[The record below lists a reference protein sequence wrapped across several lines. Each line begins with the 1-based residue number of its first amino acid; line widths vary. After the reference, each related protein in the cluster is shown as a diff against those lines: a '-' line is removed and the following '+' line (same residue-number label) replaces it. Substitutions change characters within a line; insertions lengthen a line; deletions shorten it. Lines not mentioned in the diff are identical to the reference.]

1 MNSSNQ
7 HNFSLSFSQIRLIT
21 AFISLLLSAVA
32 YYYDDIIN
40 RDGVMYME
48 MVQAYFDGGLA
59 SMATIYD
66 WPFFAMLTAWASQ
79 LSGLP
84 IELSANVLNSVL
96 FMVFTDALL
105 LISHRLLP
113 NVRQVGI
120 AAVLILSFY
129 SINEYRDF
137 LIRDIGYWAFCSLAL
152 YQLMRYQLQPNL
164 KTAIHWQLS
173 ALVAV
178 LFRVEG
184 VILLLLMPFF
194 ALSSY
199 QLSLSLRE
207 LVRLHSLNLMI
218 GFVLILAAFSFTEW
232 FNAFDKVS
240 DYLAYLNTEALQLK
254 LDERLNVMEKRILS
268 PFSADYSALILFSG
282 LTVMLL
288 FKLLE
293 GITGYYGLIWLVA
306 LKTTTPVPAH
316 RYRKLLWGFLAVNIL
331 ILLAFL
337 FRQYFVVTRYCV
349 MAIVVLFLL
358 ILPKMTQAIEA
369 AWLNRRHGLFALF
382 IFLVFAGF
390 VDAHH
395 TTNSKSYIKNTAI
408 WAQKN
413 LNPDSFIATD
423 DEFIQYYFKRDNNQ
437 PIVYDPQG
445 FKNIDRFD
453 YLIRVEKK
461 GAKTLAQLYGVTTVE
476 IVYELQNRRGNK
488 AKVYRI
494 KHHADTD

>member
-1 MNSSNQ
+1 MNTAKHS
-7 HNFSLSFSQIRLIT
+7 NFSLSFSQIRLIT
-21 AFISLLLSAVA
+21 ALISLLLSAAA

-48 MVQAYFDGGLA
+48 MVQAYFDGGLS

-66 WPFFAMLTAWASQ
+66 WPFFAMITAWLSQ

-84 IELSANVLNSVL
+84 IELSANTLNSIL
-96 FMVFTDALL
+96 FVVFTDALL

-113 NVRQVGI
+113 NLRQVGI

-129 SINEYRDF
+129 SINDYRDF

-173 ALVAV
+173 ALIAI

-184 VILLLLMPFF
+184 IILLLLMPFF

-199 QLSLSLRE
+199 RLKSSFLE
-207 LVRLHSLNLMI
+207 LARLHTLNLLI
-218 GFVLILAAFSFTEW
+218 GLVLIIVTVSLTEW
-232 FNAFDKVS
+232 LNAFDKVS

-254 LDERLNVMEKRILS
+254 LDERLNVLEKHILS

-282 LTVMLL
+282 LSVMLV
-288 FKLLE
+288 FKLLK

-306 LKTTTPVPAH
+306 LKTATHVPAH
-316 RYRKLLWGFLAVNIL
+316 RYRKLLWGFLAVNVL

-349 MAIVVLFLL
+349 MAIVGLFLL

-369 AWLNRRHGLFALF
+369 AWLNRRHGLFAF
-382 IFLVFAGF
+382 FAFLVFAGF
-390 VDAHH
+390 VDAYH

-408 WAQKN
+408 WAQQN
-413 LNPDSFIATD
+413 LKHNSLIATD
-423 DEFIQYYFKRDNNQ
+423 DEFIQYYFKRNNNQ
-437 PIVYDPQG
+437 TIVYNPRGLKD
-445 FKNIDRFD
+445 IERFD

-461 GAKTLAQLYGVTTVE
+461 GAKTLAQLYEITTVE
-476 IVYELQNRRGNK
+476 IVYELHNRRGNK

-494 KHHADTD
+494 KHHADKD

>member
-1 MNSSNQ
+1 MNLSNQ
-7 HNFSLSFSQIRLIT
+7 PNFSLSFSQIRLIT
-21 AFISLLLSAVA
+21 AVISLLLSAAA

-66 WPFFAMLTAWASQ
+66 WPFFTILTAWLSQ

-84 IELSANVLNSVL
+84 IELSANVLNSIL
-96 FMVFTDALL
+96 FVVFTDALL
-105 LISHRLLP
+105 LISYRLLP
-113 NVRQVGI
+113 NLRQVGI

-129 SINEYRDF
+129 SINDYRDF

-152 YQLMRYQLQPNL
+152 YQLMRYQVEPKL
-164 KTAIHWQLS
+164 KTALHWQVS

-184 VILLLLMPFF
+184 IILLLLMPFF

-199 QLSLSLRE
+199 RLKSSFLE
-207 LVRLHSLNLMI
+207 LARLHSLNLLI
-218 GFVLILAAFSFTEW
+218 GLVLIIVTVSLTEW
-232 FNAFDKVS
+232 LNAFDKVN

-282 LTVMLL
+282 LSVMLL

-293 GITGYYGLIWLVA
+293 GISGYYGLIWLVA
-306 LKTTTPVPAH
+306 LKTTAPIPAH
-316 RYRKLLWGFLAVNIL
+316 RYRQLVWGFLAVNIL

-349 MAIVVLFLL
+349 MAIVGLFLL
-358 ILPKMTQAIEA
+358 LLPKMTQAIEA
-369 AWLNRRHGLFALF
+369 AWLNRRRGLFAF
-382 IFLVFAGF
+382 FAFLVFAGF
-390 VDAHH
+390 VDAYH
-395 TTNSKSYIKNTAI
+395 TTNSKSYIKNTAL
-408 WAQKN
+408 WAQQN
-413 LNPDSFIATD
+413 LNQNSLIATD
-423 DEFIQYYFKRDNNQ
+423 DEFIQYYFKRNHDQ
-437 PIVYDPQG
+437 QIIYRPRGVE
-445 FKNIDRFD
+445 NIERFD
-453 YLIRVEKK
+453 YLIRVEKE
-461 GAKTLAQLYGVTTVE
+461 GAKTLTQLYGVTAVE
-476 IVYELQNRRGNK
+476 VVYELHNRRGNK
-488 AKVYRI
+488 ATIYKVS
-494 KHHADTD
+494 HHADAD